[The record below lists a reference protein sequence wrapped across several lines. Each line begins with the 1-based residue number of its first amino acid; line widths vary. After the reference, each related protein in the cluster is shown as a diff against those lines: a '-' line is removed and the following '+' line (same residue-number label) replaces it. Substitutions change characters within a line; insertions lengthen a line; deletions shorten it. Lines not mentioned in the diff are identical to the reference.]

1 MNCPL
6 CCVSAGELG
15 LLQPPEALQDSHQ
28 RLPPGQVGERAYKGP
43 LWDARVPGWAHR
55 CSVMCIV
62 KPRHWGMFRVNFV
75 RSLCSSGG
83 GRQTTIRPAGGLLGH
98 RRHHVHTV
106 SGWTLRGRLSTPRF
120 YVMTLLSLSP
130 SPRLSGNPPFYDET
144 DDDDYENHDKNLFRK
159 ILAGD
164 YEFDSPY
171 WDDISDSG
179 TFRWTVLTSVTAVD
193 YFCNS
198 LNPLFVFSLLCLKC
212 TIMWVGL
219 KKERRGNNAMRYKN
233 MSRSNFL
240 LFLLTYTSHVDAV
253 MWLCWQQKLWSL
265 VWWRWTRTRDWRPRR
280 P

>member
-1 MNCPL
+1 MLVSWRCFSFSSERTHFPSSHHLFRKWFDVELQLNFGSINCPL

-62 KPRHWGMFRVNFV
+62 KPRHWWMFRVNLV

-212 TIMWVGL
+212 TII
-219 KKERRGNNAMRYKN
+219 E
-233 MSRSNFL
+233 
-240 LFLLTYTSHVDAV
+240 
-253 MWLCWQQKLWSL
+253 
-265 VWWRWTRTRDWRPRR
+265 
-280 P
+280 